1 MTALKVIAII
11 LLIIFLIGN
20 IRVGG
25 IAEYSSQGLKVWGR
39 AGLIRLQVIPAKEKG
54 KDKKPEKK
62 KEKKETP
69 KEEPRKK
76 GGPLHLVKL
85 YLPLVGEAAGEL
97 KRRIRID
104 KIYLDL
110 VTAARDAAGA
120 AMAFGYANI
129 AIGIL
134 WPLIGNNFEVKD
146 HRIRTGVDFEAQSP
160 TVYVN
165 AAFSARIGQL
175 VSFTVRF
182 GIKFLK
188 IYLADKPKKS
198 KKSEAVEDG

>member
-25 IAEYSSQGLKVWGR
+25 IAEYSGQGLKVWGR
-39 AGLIRLQVIPAKEKG
+39 AGLIRLQVIPAKEKE
-54 KDKKPEKK
+54 KPEKK

-110 VTAARDAAGA
+110 VTAARDPAGA

-146 HRIRTGVDFEAQSP
+146 HRIRTGVDFGAQSP

-175 VSFTVRF
+175 VSFMVRF